1 MDVRAWF
8 RPTSK
13 VVLGVT
19 SGIKKVVVDEET
31 DAETGGGEVGI
42 VVVGVDGVGGGLV
55 AELLMEEVVVVMM
68 MMAVV

>member
-1 MDVRAWF
+1 VDVRAWF

-31 DAETGGGEVGI
+31 DAETGEDEVGI
-42 VVVGVDGVGGGLV
+42 VVVGVLIWD
-55 AELLMEEVVVVMM
+55 
-68 MMAVV
+68 